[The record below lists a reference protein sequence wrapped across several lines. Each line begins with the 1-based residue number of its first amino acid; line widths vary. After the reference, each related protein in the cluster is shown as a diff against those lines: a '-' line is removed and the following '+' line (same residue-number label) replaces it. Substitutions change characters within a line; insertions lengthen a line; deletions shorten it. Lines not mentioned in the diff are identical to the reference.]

1 MLQEIGKTHT
11 TIDIEK
17 LKKEIVDRL
26 KPLNPYKIILF
37 GSYAYGNPTKDSD
50 IDLYIVTNDEF
61 MPKSWREK
69 MMLKLQYAKA
79 LSDLRERLDIDLIV
93 HTRKMYE
100 KFLEYDSMFSR
111 DITSK
116 GQMIYECEK

>member
-1 MLQEIGKTHT
+1 MIIDGYKTHL
-11 TIDIEK
+11 IDIEK
-17 LKKEIVDRL
+17 LKKDIIDRL

-61 MPKSWREK
+61 MPRSWREK

-100 KFLEYDSMFSR
+100 KFLEDDSMFSR

>member
-1 MLQEIGKTHT
+1 MLQEIGKNHP
-11 TIDIEK
+11 IDIEK
-17 LKKEIVDRL
+17 LKKEIIDRL
-26 KPLNPYKIILF
+26 RPLDPYKVILF

-50 IDLYIVTNDEF
+50 IDLYVVTNDEF

-69 MMLKLQYAKA
+69 MQIKLQYAKA

-93 HTRKMYE
+93 HTRKMHQ
-100 KFLEYDSMFSR
+100 KFLEYDSIFSK

-116 GQMIYECEK
+116 GQVIYECEK

>member
-1 MLQEIGKTHT
+1 
-11 TIDIEK
+11 
-17 LKKEIVDRL
+17 
-26 KPLNPYKIILF
+26 
-37 GSYAYGNPTKDSD
+37 
-50 IDLYIVTNDEF
+50 
-61 MPKSWREK
+61 